1 MAHPESSVQVQ
12 FLGSGDAFGSG
23 GRLQSCILVTHPA
36 GRFLVDCGASAMVS
50 LRRFGV
56 DPNTIDSVF
65 LTHLHGDHFGGLPF
79 FILDAQLVSRRS
91 VPLLVAGPP
100 GVSTRL
106 PRAMEALFP
115 GSSGAKRKFDLEVRE
130 MEPRVCFPGKAV
142 RVTPFIG
149 LHPSG
154 DNAYSLRVEVGGKV
168 ITCSGDTEWTDALAE
183 AARGADLLVA
193 EAYYF
198 EKKIPFHLDYRTL
211 MENSAGLGIGRIV
224 ITHMS
229 ADMLSRTG
237 QAACDVADDGKAFE
251 L

>member
-1 MAHPESSVQVQ
+1 MTHPESSVQVQ

-23 GRLQSCILVTHPA
+23 GRLQSCILVSHPR

-79 FILDAQLVSRRS
+79 FILDAQLVSRRTA
-91 VPLLVAGPP
+91 PLLVAGPP
-100 GVSTRL
+100 GLSMRL
-106 PRAMEALFP
+106 PAAMDAFFP
-115 GSSGAKRKFDLEVRE
+115 GSSGVKRKFEIALREVG
-130 MEPRVCFPGKAV
+130 PGVPLAAGAV

-154 DNAYSLRVEVGGKV
+154 DNAYSLRFEVGGK
-168 ITCSGDTEWTDALAE
+168 IIACSGDTEWTDALAE

-193 EAYYF
+193 EAYCF

-211 MENSAGLGIGRIV
+211 MEKSAGLGIRRTV

-229 ADMLSRTG
+229 TDMLSKIG
-237 QAACDVADDGKAFE
+237 LVQCDMADDGKVFE
-251 L
+251 V